1 MMALFQAG
9 ICPLPDAIK
18 GTMVKKSQ
26 TNKNRPGGKIGGG
39 LIEIPFPTYWV
50 GDG

>member
-18 GTMVKKSQ
+18 STIVKNPKHIKTAPVEKSETVQ
-26 TNKNRPGGKIGGG
+26 SKFHSLPNR
-39 LIEIPFPTYWV
+39 
-50 GDG
+50 

>member
-18 GTMVKKSQ
+18 GTMVKNPKQIKTAPVEKSEAVES
-26 TNKNRPGGKIGGG
+26 KFHSLHIG
-39 LIEIPFPTYWV
+39 
-50 GDG
+50 